1 MPETRLWLV
10 GAGPGDPD
18 LLTVKAAR
26 LIANADI
33 ILHDALV
40 GDAVLALARP
50 GAALWPVGKRAGRH
64 SMPQAAICASLVAAA
79 RTGGRVVRLKGGDP
93 AIFGRLGEE
102 IDALRRAGLAFEIV
116 PGVTAACA
124 AAAAAQV
131 SLSRRGS
138 ARRVSF
144 VTGHVRDGEP
154 LDLDWAALADP
165 GATVAVYMGKA
176 SAPKIAAALVA
187 HGLDDAT
194 PAVAVENAGCG
205 EQRIVVATLASLTHD
220 LADCGDGPLMIMI
233 GAAVGGG
240 TPARARK
247 ATGVHAMIP

>member
-1 MPETRLWLV
+1 MPETRVWLV
-10 GAGPGDPD
+10 GAGPGDAD

-26 LIANADI
+26 LIAAADI
-33 ILHDALV
+33 ILYDALV
-40 GDAVLALARP
+40 GDGILALAAP
-50 GAALWPVGKRAGRH
+50 GAELWPVGKRAGRH

-131 SLSRRGS
+131 SLSRRGG

-176 SAPKIAAALVA
+176 AAPEISAALIA
-187 HGLDDAT
+187 HGLDAAT

-205 EQRIVVATLASLTHD
+205 EQRIYPTALATLARD
-220 LADCGDGPLMIMI
+220 LSGCGNGPLMILI
-233 GAAVGGG
+233 GTAVGSGA
-240 TPARARK
+240 PARARK
-247 ATGVHAMIP
+247 AIAVHAIR